1 MFVRGLRKFSL
12 WSVRAMNTAW
22 EPVRSFLDLVS
33 SFLRSQVSPDSWKGD
48 LSNMDDDTNQDFTQ
62 ETRPS
67 RSQGRPLLLDDS
79 DEEFPTQAARKQ
91 GPKAATTKKA
101 AANRGK
107 KAPVKSQPLFLDD
120 NEDDEDVK
128 AEPFDDFSDI
138 EEVAQTLPSTLPD
151 KRPARRT
158 AASKSKKAS
167 AIIVD
172 DDSDED
178 AFKGFKGRKR
188 H

>member
-1 MFVRGLRKFSL
+1 M
-12 WSVRAMNTAW
+12 RAMNTAW